1 MVFKKIIFQ
10 NRYVALETPPA
21 GRPFMANTILNFHF
35 DYLNPSLIY
44 VLHFHLSSMRNTK
57 VRYMI
62 TQDCYLDKDDY
73 PRRRV
78 VVRARREDQADY
90 VHQRGKELTEVPK
103 ICLFQRLHR
112 QYAPYYPY
120 ILHFVQ
126 IIAAFLGLGTF
137 PTSLSIFDLD
147 MRFQREQMN
156 RYVLSFFHGS
166 NDMAKY

>member
-1 MVFKKIIFQ
+1 
-10 NRYVALETPPA
+10 
-21 GRPFMANTILNFHF
+21 
-35 DYLNPSLIY
+35 
-44 VLHFHLSSMRNTK
+44 MRNTK

-90 VHQRGKELTEVPK
+90 VHQRSKELAEVPK

-112 QYAPYYPY
+112 QYTPDYFY

-126 IIAAFLGLGTF
+126 IIAAFLGL
-137 PTSLSIFDLD
+137 SQRL
-147 MRFQREQMN
+147 FQ
-156 RYVLSFFHGS
+156 VLTLI
-166 NDMAKY
+166 

>member
-1 MVFKKIIFQ
+1 
-10 NRYVALETPPA
+10 
-21 GRPFMANTILNFHF
+21 
-35 DYLNPSLIY
+35 
-44 VLHFHLSSMRNTK
+44 
-57 VRYMI
+57 MI

-103 ICLFQRLHR
+103 ICLFQRLQR
-112 QYAPYYPY
+112 QYASDYFY

-147 MRFQREQMN
+147 MRLQREQMN

-166 NDMAKY
+166 NDMAKYWPNEQFQAVAQDSYQLAKNS